1 MQKIFG
7 IDKYKFYIS
16 DISTS
21 VIYNEEIIKN
31 KIIHEL
37 IKKDFLVIDSK
48 VFDGNLSVKDVLKSL
63 KFDMKLIP
71 YYNLKD
77 DVLTFLNDK
86 QKYLILKYIKD
97 NNIIFYN
104 FTSDIEE
111 VLFTKYLIALSAS
124 GVIVEGSTKSV
135 LKEEKILKHNGFS
148 LPFVVEL
155 STHLKDYGILDKE
168 YYSLE
173 KLVNEL
179 WK

>member
-1 MQKIFG
+1 M
-7 IDKYKFYIS
+7 
-16 DISTS
+16 
-21 VIYNEEIIKN
+21 
-31 KIIHEL
+31 
-37 IKKDFLVIDSK
+37 
-48 VFDGNLSVKDVLKSL
+48 
-63 KFDMKLIP
+63 
-71 YYNLKD
+71 
-77 DVLTFLNDK
+77 
-86 QKYLILKYIKD
+86 
-97 NNIIFYN
+97 
-104 FTSDIEE
+104 
-111 VLFTKYLIALSAS
+111 FTKYLIALSAS